1 MHMIF
6 GLSTKFVCEVHV
18 SADRERDGPGSISR
32 VTGRVDSA
40 VAVGKGHVEK
50 RGRGWF
56 DQPTPLQITNNTFT
70 SIKVTLA
77 KEELPTLEPANTNS
91 VLLNIAMRAPDIFS
105 LKQES
110 SIFRSVIQPCMWF
123 LNDRTG

>member
-1 MHMIF
+1 MKSSWTTLFCKQLALLQRPLRKMHMNF

-56 DQPTPLQITNNTFT
+56 
-70 SIKVTLA
+70 
-77 KEELPTLEPANTNS
+77 
-91 VLLNIAMRAPDIFS
+91 
-105 LKQES
+105 
-110 SIFRSVIQPCMWF
+110 RSVPRRGSA
-123 LNDRTG
+123 DRTN